1 MELKRFQR
9 NKGNSTR
16 KWAGTNAGATLSGAH
31 VFVSLSGI
39 IYFSR
44 GLK

>member
-16 KWAGTNAGATLSGAH
+16 KWAETTIGSTLSGAH
-31 VFVSLSGI
+31 VFVSLSGLST
-39 IYFSR
+39 FPDD
-44 GLK
+44 

>member
-16 KWAGTNAGATLSGAH
+16 KWAGTNTGVALSGVH
-31 VFVSLSGI
+31 VFVSLSGLST
-39 IYFSR
+39 F
-44 GLK
+44 LDD